1 MLLEDILLALAVG
14 AVLLF
19 VGLPIVR
26 LLRSIPSLRRRD
38 PLAEARARLE
48 AAKKEEEAAK
58 LHREA
63 DRIYERLYDDTL
75 AQDGGAAAQG
85 GEGREE
91 AEEIEPPMEKDKR
104 HGQD

>member
-14 AVLLF
+14 AVLVF

-38 PLAEARARLE
+38 PLAEARARLD
-48 AAKKEEEAAK
+48 AAKNEEEAAK

-75 AQDGGAAAQG
+75 AEDAAAQG
-85 GEGREE
+85 SAGREE